1 MSASLFTARDFCG
14 LGYRDVTPSALLENV
29 QTPEGVASG
38 ALQDASQPA
47 LISRDDRLAA
57 FHFARK
63 YNSGGCLR
71 CVRFGSC
78 RTLTASLP
86 LSHPSLE
93 EEINREQFDA
103 GFHCNKKGKV
113 VVRILE

>member
-1 MSASLFTARDFCG
+1 MSVLK
-14 LGYRDVTPSALLENV
+14 ALK
-29 QTPEGVASG
+29 THAFGVRPG
-38 ALQDASQPA
+38 EALPK
-47 LISRDDRLAA
+47 RLAA

-78 RTLTASLP
+78 RILTASLP